1 MTRILVPRGPWAQ
14 RVRER
19 GGEPLEADLLRVEE
33 GDTPALREALDSLD
47 SPSHR
52 AGERPWLVL
61 TSARAAE
68 AVRTVLLE
76 AGGELPA
83 SVRVAAVGP
92 ATAQAVREVL
102 GREADLVPERH
113 DAVGLLAA
121 LATVT
126 DGPPALAVLPLSS
139 LAADTLAEGLHTRGW
154 EVREVVAYRV
164 TPQPPAPQV
173 AEALAAGHLDAVVL
187 TSPSTVAALAATLTA
202 APAGRP
208 VTVAIGERTARA
220 ARAAGIDLA
229 ATAPTPETVIDTV
242 FHSLDQADA
251 TGDET

>member
-68 AVRTVLLE
+68 AVRTVVE
-76 AGGELPA
+76 EIPA
-83 SVRVAAVGP
+83 RVRVAAVGQ

-139 LAADTLAEGLHTRGW
+139 LAADTLAEGLRTRGW